1 MRVKCVGCTHT
12 HTHTHILLPAH
23 TPNSTHTHTHTRAA
37 AAAPLARPLPQL
49 YHVLDE
55 ETDESKEYQKGEV
68 VQHWEPELVRRK
80 VLVAWLV
87 EEREGEVHVRGLME
101 VLRARGREGM

>member
-1 MRVKCVGCTHT
+1 
-12 HTHTHILLPAH
+12 
-23 TPNSTHTHTHTRAA
+23 
-37 AAAPLARPLPQL
+37 
-49 YHVLDE
+49 LDE